1 MFFLETL
8 YEYNTANN
16 TSGAQIHGLLY
27 HVLSV
32 SVEKSVSELNKH
44 YREVYLLVFIALS
57 LFLDEFLALENY
69 Y

>member
-1 MFFLETL
+1 MFLLENP

-32 SVEKSVSELNKH
+32 SVDKSVSELNKH
-44 YREVYLLVFIALS
+44 CREVFLLIFIALS
-57 LFLDEFLALENY
+57 LVLREFWALED
-69 Y
+69 